1 MWTHSK
7 GSFFSVAFFGG
18 VWVGSSRQAL
28 RQALLFPEDFV
39 LHYKTFADTLKDGSM
54 YRNAQTFMSVLPFG
68 CYRRDGVGRS
78 FRLLFFFFFLC
89 CFVCLCVVC
98 LLLVLLS
105 LLFLMLLMVVVL
117 LCAVS
122 YGKH

>member
-54 YRNAQTFMSVLPFG
+54 YRNAQTFMFVDTPRPASPAG
-68 CYRRDGVGRS
+68 SESSASTASDEEGVQ
-78 FRLLFFFFFLC
+78 
-89 CFVCLCVVC
+89 
-98 LLLVLLS
+98 
-105 LLFLMLLMVVVL
+105 
-117 LCAVS
+117 
-122 YGKH
+122 GKAAAARPPTSQASPSSTATAHRKF